1 MEIRIENQMT
11 IAQVE
16 IAIDASIVK
25 GTSPV
30 IIRFDPE
37 HEEKLAQHGI
47 KATRYL
53 PEKYSDVYVVKWD
66 KSPQIINKES

>member
-1 MEIRIENQMT
+1 MEIRIEDQMT

-16 IAIDASIVK
+16 IAIDAAIVK

-30 IIRFDPE
+30 IIRFNPE
-37 HEEKLAQHGI
+37 YEGKLAQYGI

-66 KSPQIINKES
+66 KSPQIINKDS